1 MENTKPD
8 SVDVARAVLAE
19 ANSKGLRLNMTQL
32 QKLLYIVYGTSLVIL
47 GRPPFSNEQPQAWP
61 FGPVFPT
68 TRRKLS
74 DEAKNGSA
82 KTCPETVPAELR
94 RIVDKVVEGFGTW
107 TGGQLVDWSH
117 RIGGPWDIVTHGIG
131 FKWADKIPD
140 SEIRRYFEENVIRRK
155 DGGR

>member
-1 MENTKPD
+1 MACSVLDPNTRFSSFCACNGTFHCRP
-8 SVDVARAVLAE
+8 SYVL
-19 ANSKGLRLNMTQL
+19 LR
-32 QKLLYIVYGTSLVIL
+32 SF
-47 GRPPFSNEQPQAWP
+47 R
-61 FGPVFPT
+61 PVFPT

-74 DEAKNGSA
+74 DEVKNGSA

-94 RIVDKVVEGFGTW
+94 RIVDKVVESFGTW

-117 RIGGPWDIVTHGIG
+117 RIGGPWDIVTHRIG

-140 SEIRRYFEENVIRRK
+140 SEIKRYFSENVIRRK